1 MNTRYSN
8 NSYRDRRRPE
18 DPIRAGLLINEQIRY
33 QDVRL
38 LDVDGNPLGV
48 LSSKQAI
55 QMAYNQGLDL
65 VEVTRSANP
74 PVVRIVDLNKW
85 IYNLK
90 KSKKEQDKKTR
101 QNTIVMKEIQLRAV
115 TDKHDL
121 EIKINRAKE
130 FLADNNKLKITVKF
144 WGRELN
150 FSDKGFEIMQTFING
165 LGPCRIEKQPQLE
178 SRMITA
184 IIAPISKNANVN

>member
-1 MNTRYSN
+1 MNSRYTN
-8 NSYRDRRRPE
+8 NSYKDRRKPE

-33 QDVRL
+33 PDVRL
-38 LDVDGNPLGV
+38 LDVDGNPVGV
-48 LSSKQAI
+48 MHSKQAI
-55 QMAYNQGLDL
+55 RMAYDQGLDL
-65 VEVTRSANP
+65 VEVTASATP

-90 KSKKEQDKKTR
+90 RSKKEHDKKVR
-101 QNTIVMKEIQLRAV
+101 QNAIVIKEIQLRPV

-130 FLADNNKLKITVKF
+130 FLADNIKLKVVIKF

-150 FSDKGFEIMQTFING
+150 FSDKGFEVMQAFISG
-165 LGPCRIEKQPQLE
+165 LGPCRIEKAPELDGK
-178 SRMITA
+178 SIHA
-184 IIAPISKNANVN
+184 VIAPAGKNVN